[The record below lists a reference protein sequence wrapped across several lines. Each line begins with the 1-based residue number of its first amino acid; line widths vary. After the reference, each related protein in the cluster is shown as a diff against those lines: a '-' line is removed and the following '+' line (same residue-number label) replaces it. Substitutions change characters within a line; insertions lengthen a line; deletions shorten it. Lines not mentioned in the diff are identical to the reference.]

1 MSASLTNIAF
11 DEARPLLEEQWGI
24 HLEGAQDWMIPESR
38 SNFRIAEDAQPSL
51 ISTPNAGIP
60 SFLTTIVDP
69 QIIEI
74 LQAPSKIAT
83 ILGETKKG
91 DWLMDTVM
99 FPVIESTGE
108 VSSYGDRSNNG
119 RAGANTEF
127 EQRQS
132 YLYQTIPEWGER
144 EMQRQGLAK
153 IGWAA
158 TVRASAIKL
167 LNKYQNL
174 TYAFGVSGL
183 RCYGIL
189 NDPSLPAYLTPA
201 TKAAGG
207 VTWVTNGRI
216 TATANE
222 VYNDIQSLFVQ
233 LATQTGGLVS
243 VDQKLVLVLSNVIMV
258 ALTAANS
265 FNVNVR
271 ALLKENF
278 PNIRVVD
285 AVQYGVVSTQNSQG
299 IAGGNVVQLIAEE
312 LDGNDTGFSAFNEK
326 LRSHPVKVELSSF
339 RQKMTQGTWGTV
351 IKYPA
356 AIAQMQGV

>member
-1 MSASLTNIAF
+1 MSTNITNMAF
-11 DEARPLLEEQWGI
+11 DSVAPMLAQWGI
-24 HLEGAQDWMIPESR
+24 NLPGGQFWLEDPWRTNEELAY
-38 SNFRIAEDAQPSL
+38 DAQPSL
-51 ISTPNAGIP
+51 LSSPNASIP

-69 QIIEI
+69 KIIEI

-83 ILGETKKG
+83 IFGEAKKG
-91 DWLMDTVM
+91 DWLMDDVI
-99 FPVIESTGE
+99 FPVVESTGE

-127 EQRQS
+127 ENRQS
-132 YLYQTIPEWGER
+132 YLYQTIVEWGER
-144 EMQRQGLAK
+144 ELARMALAK

-158 TVRASAIKL
+158 TVRASGVKL

-183 RCYGIL
+183 QCYGIL
-189 NDPSLPAYLTPA
+189 NDPSLGAYLTPA

-207 VTWVTNGRI
+207 VAWVSGGRI
-216 TATANE
+216 VATANE
-222 VYNDIQSLFVQ
+222 VYNDIQSMFVQ

-243 VDQKLVLVLSNVIMV
+243 VDQKMTLVLSNVIMV

-278 PNIRVVD
+278 PNLRIID
-285 AVQYGVVSTQNSQG
+285 AVQYGVVSAQNTQG
-299 IAGGNVVQLIAEE
+299 IAGGNVVQLIADE
-312 LDGNDTGFSAFNEK
+312 LDGNDTGISAFNEK
-326 LRSHPVKVELSSF
+326 LRSHPIFVDRSSF
-339 RQKMTQGTWGTV
+339 SQKLTQGTWGTV
-351 IKYPA
+351 IFYPV